1 MEEKLRE
8 AACFGDL
15 DGLQALIRQGAD
27 INSQHKI
34 NGWTALHWAAKR
46 NNAQCVQILLSNGSN
61 YKLRTSKGEMPYQL
75 TTNDQLRNLLGGTS
89 EYSATLEKRKVSTT
103 SYIIFFF

>member
-15 DGLQALIRQGAD
+15 DGLQALIKQGAD
-27 INSQHKI
+27 INGQHLI

-46 NNAQCVQILLSNGSN
+46 NNAQCVQILLSNGAN
-61 YKLRTSKGEMPYQL
+61 YKLKNSKGEMPCAL
-75 TTNDQLRNLLGGTS
+75 TSNDALRNLLGGTNEFS
-89 EYSATLEKRKVSTT
+89 TTLERKKHVNNEM
-103 SYIIFFF
+103 